1 MALRSRIIVLGAIGV
16 VVIAGILCAV
26 LVTGIEGEILTIA
39 LLSLGFA
46 GAVLLV
52 FLEIGLG
59 EERDLA
65 KQQERRAARDRS
77 RLLSGRRRL
86 SPRSRRR
93 RPG

>member
-1 MALRSRIIVLGAIGV
+1 MALRSRIIVLGAVGV
-16 VVIAGILCAV
+16 VVIAGILCAI

-39 LLSLGFA
+39 LLSLGLA

-65 KQQERRAARDRS
+65 KQQERRVAREHG

-86 SPRSRRR
+86 SPRRHRR
-93 RPG
+93 RPS